1 MQPAMHKREMT
12 KEEFAAH
19 VQQVVTDMFPDWKWE
34 FQSMGD
40 TPPTICCSGVSRE
53 VMDAYTEFN
62 VRKFYSTRTLFAVD
76 ILDVR
81 TEMGESL
88 NSIIQQALR
97 AVTHR
102 KKLIEGAEILA
113 ED

>member
-1 MQPAMHKREMT
+1 MS
-12 KEEFAAH
+12 KEKFLAH
-19 VQQVVTDMFPDWKWE
+19 VQQVVTEMFPDWTWVFKP
-34 FQSMGD
+34 MGD
-40 TPPTICCSGVSRE
+40 TPPTICCYGASRE

-62 VRKFYSTRTLFAVD
+62 VKKFYTTETLFSVD

-88 NSIIQQALR
+88 SNIIQQALR